1 MSTTFNTLDLIFFA
15 FTAIFVITA
24 ILRGFVKEI
33 FALFNWVVALVFSY
47 LLTPF
52 VADFLAP
59 HFDSKLAIDL
69 VVRSG
74 LFALFFVISIFSTS
88 NLRDTLYEKMPRM
101 FDRSLG
107 MLFGFFKTLLIF
119 GVIYSI
125 YSNAYLLVLGSK
137 LKEKKQDPAWFEQA
151 KSRSLIKSSGE
162 IVNPLVKKLFESVA
176 KNFEQI
182 APSIDQSLDGKIDEI
197 MKEKK
202 PSEIDDV
209 HGLSDSELE
218 KNLDTGYT
226 KKNIEKLNQLMDV
239 INK

>member
-1 MSTTFNTLDLIFFA
+1 MSTTFNALDLIFFA

-24 ILRGFVKEI
+24 ILRGFVKEV
-33 FALFNWVVALVFSY
+33 FALFNWIFALTLSY

-52 VADFLAP
+52 VADFLSP
-59 HFDSKLAIDL
+59 HFDSKLVIDL
-69 VVRSG
+69 TVRGG
-74 LFALFFVISIFSTS
+74 LFALFFIISVFSTS
-88 NLRDTLYEKMPRM
+88 NFRDALYEKMPKM

-107 MLFGFFKTLLIF
+107 MLFGFIKTLLIF

-137 LKEKKQDPAWFEQA
+137 LKEKKQDPEWFEQA

-162 IVNPLVKKLFESVA
+162 IVDPLVKKLFESVA
-176 KNFEQI
+176 KNFDQI
-182 APSIDQSLDGKIDEI
+182 APSTTESLDEKIDDI
-197 MKEKK
+197 LQEKK
-202 PSEIDDV
+202 SLEADDV

-218 KNLDTGYT
+218 KKLDTGYS